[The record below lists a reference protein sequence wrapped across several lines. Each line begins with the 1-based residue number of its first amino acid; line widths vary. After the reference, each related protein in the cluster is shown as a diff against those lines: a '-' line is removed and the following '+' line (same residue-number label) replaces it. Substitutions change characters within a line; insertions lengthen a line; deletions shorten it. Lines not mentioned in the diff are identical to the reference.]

1 MDITPN
7 TPTSTEGGS
16 AGDSPAKKS
25 SFSGG
30 VIVLVVVIALIAL
43 WAVGRYTSVKIPGV
57 PKAKVGQQVAQ
68 ELKDLS
74 KEEGKWQAVFLT
86 NGQVYFGHLSDS
98 NGAYPTL
105 EEIYYLQVQQIQQ
118 AATATTT
125 GTVGGVQ
132 QPQQQQLV
140 LIKFGTELHR
150 PEDFMKINRDHILF
164 WEDLTTESTVVKSI
178 VEYKAQQ
185 ASSQP
190 QTPPPTQPQP
200 VQQP

>member
-7 TPTSTEGGS
+7 TPTSIGGTS
-16 AGDSPAKKS
+16 QGDTPAKKS
-25 SFSGG
+25 PFSGG
-30 VIVLVVVIALIAL
+30 VIVLVVVVALIAL
-43 WAVGRYTSVKIPGV
+43 WAIGRYTSVKIPGV

-74 KEEGKWQAVFLT
+74 KEEGKWQAVFIT
-86 NGQVYFGHLSDS
+86 NGQVYFGHLSNAES
-98 NGAYPTL
+98 AYPTL

-118 AATATTT
+118 AANATTT
-125 GTVGGVQ
+125 GTVGSVQ

-150 PEDFMKINRDHILF
+150 PEDFMKINREHILF

-185 ASSQP
+185 ATGQQ

-200 VQQP
+200 VQ